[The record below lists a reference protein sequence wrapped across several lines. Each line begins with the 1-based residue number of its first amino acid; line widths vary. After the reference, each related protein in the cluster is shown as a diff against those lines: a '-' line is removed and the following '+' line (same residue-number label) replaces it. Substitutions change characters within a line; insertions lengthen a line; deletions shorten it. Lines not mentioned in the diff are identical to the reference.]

1 MTIKSDDTIRD
12 VLKKYPD
19 ARKVFDKYGLM
30 GCGGPQG
37 PKEAISF
44 FATVHKVDPEVLLEE
59 LNNLVHRDQ

>member
-37 PKEAISF
+37 PKEAISLVLINQIVKF
-44 FATVHKVDPEVLLEE
+44 F
-59 LNNLVHRDQ
+59 